1 MSNHCSTCNNWIVRG
16 ANFCHHCGHAIAGNT
31 TFETSFG
38 GSSVQAG
45 GVAPPSGRHR
55 APVSDHIWR
64 VATLFLGGLCG
75 HLFLDWDPGWIVYGP
90 LGYVLLGPAAEFIGV
105 LAGRL
110 PAVEFSRDRQTKI
123 TIEHKETDNY
133 GKRRMLLS
141 ELPDSITL
149 AQLQHVAK
157 MVLEP
162 PEGECLP
169 FARLKICTPGVFS
182 QGDFYTLR
190 DAWLKSHHAL
200 YLDPAAP
207 NRGIILTERTRRLLK
222 KSVRLMVVD

>member
-1 MSNHCSTCNNWIVRG
+1 MG
-16 ANFCHHCGHAIAGNT
+16 A
-31 TFETSFG
+31 
-38 GSSVQAG
+38 
-45 GVAPPSGRHR
+45 
-55 APVSDHIWR
+55 
-64 VATLFLGGLCG
+64 LCG
-75 HLFLDWDPGWIVYGP
+75 HLFLEWDPSLTIILP
-90 LGYVLLGPAAEFIGV
+90 IGYVLLGPAAEFIGV

-141 ELPDSITL
+141 ELPDSISL
-149 AQLQHVAK
+149 AQLQHIARA
-157 MVLEP
+157 VLDP
-162 PEGECLP
+162 PDGEGES
-169 FARLKICTPGVFS
+169 FSRLKVCKPGLFS